1 RREPA
6 DDRQVRVDGAGLPGP
21 GHARAR
27 HQREGLEGHP
37 RRVRP
42 PLRDRRAPR
51 RSQRLIEREF
61 EIKNKLGLHARA
73 AAKLVHVAARFSS
86 DIKIRKGDEEVD
98 GKSILGI
105 LLLAAG
111 RGTIITIKANGDDEA
126 EAVEAIE
133 KLIDAKFDE
142 VE

>member
-1 RREPA
+1 MTSREM
-6 DDRQVRVDGAGLPGP
+6 
-21 GHARAR
+21 
-27 HQREGLEGHP
+27 
-37 RRVRP
+37 
-42 PLRDRRAPR
+42 
-51 RSQRLIEREF
+51 

-73 AAKLVHVAARFSS
+73 AAKLVHTAAKFKS

-111 RGTIITIKANGDDEA
+111 RGSTITLKADGEDERDA
-126 EAVEAIE
+126 LDAIE

>member
-1 RREPA
+1 M
-6 DDRQVRVDGAGLPGP
+6 
-21 GHARAR
+21 
-27 HQREGLEGHP
+27 
-37 RRVRP
+37 
-42 PLRDRRAPR
+42 
-51 RSQRLIEREF
+51 

-73 AAKLVHVAARFSS
+73 AAKLVHIAAKFRS

-111 RGTIITIKANGDDEA
+111 RGTVITVKAAGDDERDA
-126 EAVEAIE
+126 LDAVE

>member
-1 RREPA
+1 MIS
-6 DDRQVRVDGAGLPGP
+6 
-21 GHARAR
+21 
-27 HQREGLEGHP
+27 
-37 RRVRP
+37 
-42 PLRDRRAPR
+42 RD
-51 RSQRLIEREF
+51 I

-73 AAKLVHVAARFSS
+73 AAKLVHIAARFKS

-111 RGTIITIKANGDDEA
+111 KGAVITVKADGEDERD
-126 EAVEAIE
+126 AVDAIE

>member
-1 RREPA
+1 VTE
-6 DDRQVRVDGAGLPGP
+6 
-21 GHARAR
+21 
-27 HQREGLEGHP
+27 
-37 RRVRP
+37 
-42 PLRDRRAPR
+42 
-51 RSQRLIEREF
+51 RSI

-73 AAKLVHVAARFSS
+73 AAKFVHAASRFKS
-86 DIKIRKGDEEVD
+86 DVKVRKGDEEVD

-111 RGTIITIKANGDDEA
+111 RGSTILVKADGPDERDA
-126 EAVEAIE
+126 LDAIE

>member
-1 RREPA
+1 VVTRE
-6 DDRQVRVDGAGLPGP
+6 V
-21 GHARAR
+21 
-27 HQREGLEGHP
+27 
-37 RRVRP
+37 
-42 PLRDRRAPR
+42 
-51 RSQRLIEREF
+51 

-73 AAKLVHVAARFSS
+73 AAKLVHIAARFKS

-111 RGTIITIKANGDDEA
+111 RGSVITLKADGEDERDA
-126 EAVEAIE
+126 LDAIE
-133 KLIDAKFDE
+133 KLIEAKFDE

>member
-1 RREPA
+1 LTVRE
-6 DDRQVRVDGAGLPGP
+6 V
-21 GHARAR
+21 
-27 HQREGLEGHP
+27 
-37 RRVRP
+37 
-42 PLRDRRAPR
+42 
-51 RSQRLIEREF
+51 

-73 AAKLVHVAARFSS
+73 AAKLVHCAARFKS

-111 RGTIITIKANGDDEA
+111 RGAMITVKAHGEDEQA
-126 EAVEAIE
+126 AVADIE

-142 VE
+142 AE

>member
-1 RREPA
+1 
-6 DDRQVRVDGAGLPGP
+6 V
-21 GHARAR
+21 
-27 HQREGLEGHP
+27 
-37 RRVRP
+37 
-42 PLRDRRAPR
+42 
-51 RSQRLIEREF
+51 IERSI

-73 AAKLVHVAARFSS
+73 AAKLVHTAARFKS

-111 RGTIITIKANGDDEA
+111 RGSTVLVKADGTDEREA
-126 EAVEAIE
+126 LDAVEN
-133 KLIDAKFDE
+133 LINAKFDE

>member
-1 RREPA
+1 MTE
-6 DDRQVRVDGAGLPGP
+6 
-21 GHARAR
+21 
-27 HQREGLEGHP
+27 
-37 RRVRP
+37 
-42 PLRDRRAPR
+42 
-51 RSQRLIEREF
+51 RSI

-73 AAKLVHVAARFSS
+73 AAKLVHIASRFKA
-86 DIKIRKGDEEVD
+86 DIKVRKGDEEVD

-111 RGTIITIKANGDDEA
+111 RGSTILLKADGSDER
-126 EAVEAIE
+126 EALDAIE

>member
-1 RREPA
+1 VTE
-6 DDRQVRVDGAGLPGP
+6 
-21 GHARAR
+21 
-27 HQREGLEGHP
+27 
-37 RRVRP
+37 
-42 PLRDRRAPR
+42 RD
-51 RSQRLIEREF
+51 I

-73 AAKLVHVAARFSS
+73 AAKLVHVAARFKS

-111 RGTIITIKANGDDEA
+111 RGSTIALKADGPDERDA
-126 EAVEAIE
+126 LDEIE

>member
-1 RREPA
+1 MVTRE
-6 DDRQVRVDGAGLPGP
+6 
-21 GHARAR
+21 
-27 HQREGLEGHP
+27 
-37 RRVRP
+37 
-42 PLRDRRAPR
+42 
-51 RSQRLIEREF
+51 I

-73 AAKLVHVAARFSS
+73 AAKLVHSAARFKS

-111 RGTIITIKANGDDEA
+111 KGSTITVSADGEDERG
-126 EAVEAIE
+126 AVDAIE
-133 KLIDAKFDE
+133 NLIDAKFDE